1 MIAQLEE
8 LHRRCMQVAGRG
20 LHCTFDARGRL
31 EEIGATEVACEDE
44 VPADEADD
52 VVRLAVMDVEA
63 DVLRG
68 VAGRVDDVD
77 GDIADAEGV
86 AAPHQ
91 LHGQGGIPTVPA
103 FGPGLLPLAHGP
115 NEYVDVESVIE
126 ASKIYALPTAL
137 VGSIGVIY
145 LRPVLEQILSK
156 VGIDFSVYKSGEFK
170 DMTGF
175 WRSPTERE
183 SEKFQALINEI
194 FDNFVAVV
202 ASGRSL
208 DDTVVRTLATGEVM
222 TAQRGKSVGLVDEI
236 GDFKDALEAVAEV
249 ARCKPIPRWIRPS
262 RSLGQRL
269 LGRTTIGQ
277 QTAGRTLVAGLE
289 RVMAGGI
296 YYLEPGHIAGG
307 GLGYNE

>member
-1 MIAQLEE
+1 MPIRISLRTGVAVVEA
-8 LHRRCMQVAGRG
+8 HGVIGNQVKIPEFARLIDSVSTNPSLRAMLLDIDSPGGSATGSEVLYRSLQRVSESKPVYAYVRG
-20 LHCTFDARGRL
+20 
-31 EEIGATEVACEDE
+31 IGASGGYYLAC
-44 VPADEADD
+44 A
-52 VVRLAVMDVEA
+52 
-63 DVLRG
+63 
-68 VAGRVDDVD
+68 
-77 GDIADAEGV
+77 
-86 AAPHQ
+86 
-91 LHGQGGIPTVPA
+91 
-103 FGPGLLPLAHGP
+103 
-115 NEYVDVESVIE
+115 
-126 ASKIYALPTAL
+126 ASKIYALPSAL
-137 VGSIGVIY
+137 VGSIVVIY

-236 GDFKDALEAVAEV
+236 GDFKDALEGLAKV
-249 ARCKPIPRWIRPS
+249 ARCKPIPRWIRPG

-269 LGRTTIGQ
+269 LGRSGLLQKTPGQ
-277 QTAGRTLVAGLE
+277 TLIAGLE
-289 RVMAGGI
+289 RVMVGGI
-296 YYLEPGHIAGG
+296 YYLEPGHIGG
-307 GLGYNE
+307 SDFGFKDGN